1 MALHCLN
8 DLWLVADKF
17 TIALSKAMKNGHTKS
32 PTCPCWTWTQTNTL
46 GTFLH
51 SCMYLSS
58 LCWKVKNIICLLK
71 KFFGSSN
78 KHKICLKINYIYIY
92 CIPSCH
98 ILICIIISCVV
109 WCPCRCFLGPK
120 KRGTCSSRSRYK
132 VLLLQVTFL
141 IFHFNLLKEVIEFT
155 RIRH

>member
-78 KHKICLKINYIYIY
+78 KHKICLKINYIYILY
-92 CIPSCH
+92 PIMSYSNLH
-98 ILICIIISCVV
+98 YYILCSMVSMSV
-109 WCPCRCFLGPK
+109 FL
-120 KRGTCSSRSRYK
+120 RS
-132 VLLLQVTFL
+132 
-141 IFHFNLLKEVIEFT
+141 KET
-155 RIRH
+155 